1 MFESCRDRQPS
12 HCLLLIIGKNTE
24 LGIQVRISKPSEVG
38 IGPPADVPGSKL
50 SMIFTL
56 LTAS

>member
-1 MFESCRDRQPS
+1 
-12 HCLLLIIGKNTE
+12 LIIGENVE

-38 IGPPADVPGSKL
+38 SDRLPMAPGSKL